1 VTSNALKRAKRR
13 IRREILERRDAIP
26 GGDRVARGARATARL
41 LALPEVTGART
52 VMAFWSFGSEV
63 PTEPLIGALHERGTT
78 VALPRIE
85 GADLVVVAFAP
96 GDATRTTSFGALEPM
111 GEDTIRP
118 ADLDVVVVP
127 GVAFDVRGTRIG
139 YGAGYY
145 DRFLRRTG
153 AFTVGLGFDLQVV
166 DGDLPAGR
174 FDLPIDAVVTEERT
188 VRRTT

>member
-1 VTSNALKRAKRR
+1 MNSNALKRAKRR
-13 IRREILERRDAIP
+13 IRREILERRDAIAE
-26 GGDRVARGARATARL
+26 GDRAARGGRATDRL
-41 LALPEVTGART
+41 LTLPEVAGART

-63 PTEPLIGALHERGTT
+63 PTEPLIGALHQRGAT

-85 GADLVVVAFAP
+85 GGDLVAVAFAP
-96 GDATRTTSFGALEPM
+96 GDPTRATSFGALEPV

-118 ADLDVVVVP
+118 ADLDVIVVP
-127 GVAFDVRGTRIG
+127 GVVFDVRGTRVG

-145 DRFLRRTG
+145 DRFLRRTE

-188 VRRTT
+188 IRRST